1 MTSQCERDEVKRV
14 ALLNNSGPFN
24 KNLYAVWSF
33 SRVRKFIRHVVLK
46 VSVVSC
52 LVFVS
57 PINCLT
63 DSQSGAALL
72 GMNK

>member
-1 MTSQCERDEVKRV
+1 MTPQCEINEVKSV

-33 SRVRKFIRHVVLK
+33 SRGGKFIRLVVLK
-46 VSVVSC
+46 ISVVSD

-57 PINCLT
+57 PIN
-63 DSQSGAALL
+63 
-72 GMNK
+72 

>member
-1 MTSQCERDEVKRV
+1 MSHYNSIMTSQCERNEVKSV

-33 SRVRKFIRHVVLK
+33 SRVREFRRHVVLK
-46 VSVVSC
+46 ISVVSG

-57 PINCLT
+57 PIN
-63 DSQSGAALL
+63 
-72 GMNK
+72 